1 MYEALHTNLV
11 SSDESDAEEDALKTR
26 PLTWRTEEV
35 TLTSSNALMKDG
47 RQACHLS
54 RSGNV

>member
-1 MYEALHTNLV
+1 MYEALHINLV

-35 TLTSSNALMKDG
+35 TDFFKRLDERWKASLSSQQKW
-47 RQACHLS
+47 
-54 RSGNV
+54 